1 MACFKASFLLQMS
14 ESPDWVLT
22 PGTVWP
28 LPKGKENVRPDPCP
42 GSGCSTLQSHGC
54 SWRYVESGWMWQLGV
69 MMRHTEE
76 KKAFSKQLF
85 LLMWLWGAAVV
96 PLTSALGFFWWLEW
110 LANSDLWNLVQATNQ
125 RTWGRGPQGS
135 LETSCCSLELRL
147 SASV

>member
-96 PLTSALGFFWWLEW
+96 LVPLTFCVRVLFGGWSGWPTVISETWYKPPTRGHEAEDLKVALKPPAAPW
-110 LANSDLWNLVQATNQ
+110 S
-125 RTWGRGPQGS
+125 
-135 LETSCCSLELRL
+135 
-147 SASV
+147 